1 MNQADLLCQD
11 MARAY
16 PRGNAQGHH
25 HTLVRNGRQ
34 LPYQER
40 IWLKKQAQRREKRS
54 GERKPVVKIGM
65 LNVGCMTGRGYELVD
80 LMERRKVKIMC
91 LQETKWKGS
100 KARELG
106 NGFKLF
112 YVGEDRKRNGVGIV
126 LNDDLKKGVLE
137 VRRPSD

>member
-1 MNQADLLCQD
+1 
-11 MARAY
+11 MAKEASSKE
-16 PRGNAQGHH
+16 G
-25 HTLVRNGRQ
+25 
-34 LPYQER
+34 
-40 IWLKKQAQRREKRS
+40 EKEW
-54 GERKPVVKIGM
+54 ERKPVVKIGM

-126 LNDDLKKGVLE
+126 LNDDLKKGVL
-137 VRRPSD
+137 VK